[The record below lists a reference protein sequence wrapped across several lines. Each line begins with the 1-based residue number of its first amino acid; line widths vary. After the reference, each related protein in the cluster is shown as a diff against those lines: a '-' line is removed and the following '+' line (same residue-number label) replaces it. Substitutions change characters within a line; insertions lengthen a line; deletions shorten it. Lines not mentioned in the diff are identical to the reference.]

1 MVVAGDVHIQV
12 SSSNIPMSNTGPC
25 LASDG
30 SRLYMAYISHT
41 DSSLFF
47 AWCDNKSGNF
57 SDWQGNVKILINGVT
72 ANSNVRPALVVYQGQ
87 PLLLFVSLEGDL
99 AAAFF
104 DGNMWQHL
112 NVKVP
117 DISMKVGVL
126 SAVVSEGQ
134 IFPAMHATTASNPQG
149 LLFYLQ
155 GQTVA
160 NSALNFTTE
169 LILAAQS
176 NPQHLSIGATPSFP
190 YCLNQNTTGPTN
202 YFTLNGVSP
211 WGLVEPGSGSP
222 TIGFGAAIIWW
233 SNQIEIIYQG
243 TGNAVFAASFKSIL
257 QIGPPSANNQ
267 NMLLNPS
274 VPITS
279 KSGSSGADTA
289 GGIVRT
295 NAPLSAI
302 VHQNNICIA
311 HKGAYSSNLYLAYAH
326 A

>member
-1 MVVAGDVHIQV
+1 M
-12 SSSNIPMSNTGPC
+12 
-25 LASDG
+25 
-30 SRLYMAYISHT
+30 
-41 DSSLFF
+41 
-47 AWCDNKSGNF
+47 
-57 SDWQGNVKILINGVT
+57 
-72 ANSNVRPALVVYQGQ
+72 
-87 PLLLFVSLEGDL
+87 
-99 AAAFF
+99 
-104 DGNMWQHL
+104 
-112 NVKVP
+112 
-117 DISMKVGVL
+117 
-126 SAVVSEGQ
+126 
-134 IFPAMHATTASNPQG
+134 
-149 LLFYLQ
+149 
-155 GQTVA
+155 
-160 NSALNFTTE
+160 
-169 LILAAQS
+169 
-176 NPQHLSIGATPSFP
+176 
-190 YCLNQNTTGPTN
+190 NQNTTGPTN
-202 YFTLNGVSP
+202 YFTLNRVSP